1 MQNNYHDNTKKIKE
15 QSSSTSLVSIQFY
28 LVQQSVLIAEYPGP
42 GSLAG
47 TVNLTP
53 NFNVR
58 Q

>member
-47 TVNLTP
+47 TVNLT
-53 NFNVR
+53 
-58 Q
+58 QS